1 MPTFAAVDIGSNS
14 VRLKISRLAAHRLV
28 EIHEDREVT
37 RLGESVFRSGFLSPE
52 AIALT
57 VKVLRRFHRE
67 AQRAGADTVRV
78 VATSA
83 LRDARNSRAFL
94 EWVRSATGWRVEIIS
109 GLEEARLI
117 HLGLTSSIRVNSSPT
132 LMIDLGGG
140 SCELTVSLKG
150 HIRETVSLPLGAVR
164 LTNDFLHHDPPRKPE
179 MRQLRSFIRR
189 ETGRIADRISKA
201 RPKIVIATSGTAEAL
216 AVVSHSLYRTK
227 SQRANTV
234 THLQM
239 RRIAKMLARLSIE
252 ERRKVP
258 GVGLRR
264 AEIVIAGA
272 AVFAELL
279 ERYRLG
285 GFRYSPLG
293 LRDGLLAQMAA
304 DYDHATRSGRQVES
318 ERRDSIQAAVKHYRV
333 DLDHAIRVRDSAM
346 KLLGDLRSLH
356 RLPPEYKEWIA
367 AAAMLCEVGDYVN
380 RTGRHRH
387 TYYIISHSEIL
398 GYTPQQR
405 KVIAAIARYLGKSRP
420 SAEDPPLKMLPP
432 PDQKQIAKASLLLR
446 LASALNLGRSGA
458 LKAFRVRIRQGSV
471 ELVLTP
477 RHPMSVDLELWAV
490 EKEKDYFREVFGCDF
505 SAAVS
510 AAS

>member
-14 VRLKISRLAAHRLV
+14 VRLKISRLVSHRLV

-52 AIALT
+52 AIAST
-57 VKVLRRFHRE
+57 VKVLRRFHRA
-67 AQRAGADTVRV
+67 AQKAGADSVRV

-117 HLGLTSSIRVNSSPT
+117 HLGLTSTLRVNTSPA

-140 SCELTVSLKG
+140 SCELTISNKG

-164 LTNDFLHHDPPRKPE
+164 LTNDFLHHDPPRKSE
-179 MRQLRSFIRR
+179 MRQLRSLIAR
-189 ETGRIADRISKA
+189 EAGRISGRIIGLKPKA
-201 RPKIVIATSGTAEAL
+201 VIATSGTAEAL
-216 AVVSHSLYRTK
+216 AKVCHAMYQTK
-227 SQRANTV
+227 SQRTMTV
-234 THLQM
+234 NRLQM
-239 RRIAKMLARLSIE
+239 RRIAKMLARLSLD

-258 GVGLRR
+258 GIGLRR

-272 AVFAELL
+272 AVYSELM
-279 ERYRLG
+279 ERYKLL
-285 GFRYSPLG
+285 GFRFSPLG

-304 DYDHATRSGRQVES
+304 DLDHATRSGRQIES
-318 ERRDSIQAAVKHYRV
+318 ERRDSILSAVEHYHIDLQHAA
-333 DLDHAIRVRDSAM
+333 RVRETAM
-346 KLLGDLRSLH
+346 HLFSDLRSVH
-356 RLPPEYKEWIA
+356 RLPPEYKEWLA
-367 AAAMLCEVGDYVN
+367 AAAMLCEVGDFVN

-398 GYTPQQR
+398 GYTPHQR

-420 SAEDPPLKMLPP
+420 SAEDGPIKMLPP
-432 PDQKQIAKASLLLR
+432 FDQKQIAKVSLLLR
-446 LASALNLGRSGA
+446 LAWALNLGRSGA
-458 LKAFRVRIRQGSV
+458 LKTSRVKIHEGAV
-471 ELVLTP
+471 DLVLVP
-477 RHPMSVDLELWAV
+477 KHPMSVDLELWAV
-490 EKEKDYFREVFGCDF
+490 EKEKAYFREVFGCDF
-505 SAAVS
+505 SAAAT
-510 AAS
+510 AAA

>member
-14 VRLKISRLAAHRLV
+14 VRLKISRLVAHRLV

-37 RLGESVFRSGFLSPE
+37 RLGESVFRSGLLSPE

-57 VKVLRRFHRE
+57 VKVLRRFHR
-67 AQRAGADTVRV
+67 AVQRAGAETIRV

-83 LRDARNSRAFL
+83 LRDARNARAFL

-117 HLGLTSSIRVNSSPT
+117 HLGLTSSLRVNSSPA

-140 SCELTVSLKG
+140 SCELTVSNKG

-164 LTNDFLHHDPPRKPE
+164 LTNEFLHHDPPRKSE
-179 MRQLRSFIRR
+179 MRQLRSFIAR
-189 ETGRIADRISKA
+189 EVSRVADRIAGA
-201 RPKIVIATSGTAEAL
+201 RPRIVIATSGTAESL
-216 AVVSHSLYRTK
+216 ATVCHALYRTK
-227 SQRANTV
+227 SQRTMTV
-234 THLQM
+234 SHLQM
-239 RRIAKMLARLSIE
+239 RRMAKVLARLSLE

-264 AEIVIAGA
+264 AEIIITGA
-272 AVFAELL
+272 AVYAELL
-279 ERYRLG
+279 ERYKLL
-285 GFRYSPLG
+285 GFRFSPLG

-304 DYDHATRSGRQVES
+304 DYDHATRSGRQIES
-318 ERRDSIQAAVKHYRV
+318 ERRDSILSAVQHYRV
-333 DLDHAIRVRDSAM
+333 DLEHAERVRESAM
-346 KLLGDLRSLH
+346 HLFAELRSVH
-356 RLPPEYKEWIA
+356 RLPAEYKEWLA

-387 TYYIISHSEIL
+387 AHYIISHSEIL

-420 SAEDPPLKMLPP
+420 AIEDGPIKVLPLS
-432 PDQKQIAKASLLLR
+432 DQKQIAKASLLLR
-446 LASALNLGRSGA
+446 LAWALNLGRSGA
-458 LKAFRVRIRQGSV
+458 LKTARVRIHESSV
-471 ELVLTP
+471 ELTLVP
-477 RHPMSVDLELWAV
+477 KRPMNVDLELWAV
-490 EKEKDYFREVFGCDF
+490 EKETAYFREVFGLDF
-505 SAAVS
+505 SAA
-510 AAS
+510 AAAAA